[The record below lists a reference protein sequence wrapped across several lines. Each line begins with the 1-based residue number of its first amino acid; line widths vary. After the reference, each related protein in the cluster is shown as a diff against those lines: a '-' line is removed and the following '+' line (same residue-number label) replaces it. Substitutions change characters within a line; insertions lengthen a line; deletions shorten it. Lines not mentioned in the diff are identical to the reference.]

1 MKNKKILT
9 GILLLGVMIFFKSQA
24 FSQAEPYLERI
35 ESMRIAFFTEKLALT
50 PAEAE
55 KFWPVFNDYT
65 NRKEKINIERRNLY
79 RYIMRNDNF
88 LTDKEIS
95 ESLEKNL
102 SLQKE
107 ETELIVVFNQKFLDI
122 LPPKKVL
129 KIYLAENQFKA
140 HILNQ
145 IKENRPMR
153 QGQGQGQGQG
163 RRF

>member
-1 MKNKKILT
+1 MKNIKVLT
-9 GILLLGVMIFFKSQA
+9 GFFILAGMFLFRSPA
-24 FSQAEPYLERI
+24 FGQAEPYLERI
-35 ESMRIAFFTEKLALT
+35 ESMRIAFFTEKLSLS

-65 NRKEKINIERRNLY
+65 NRKEKINIDRRNLY
-79 RYIMRNDNF
+79 RNIMRNENY
-88 LTDKEIS
+88 LTEKEVT
-95 ESLEKNL
+95 ESLDKYL

-107 ETELIVVFNQKFLDI
+107 ETELTVVFNQKFLDI

-153 QGQGQGQGQG
+153 QGQG